1 MTLEENQYTEYHTK
15 PILLIKGRPLLWAG
29 AVPMERK
36 VPKRIIAMTIITV
49 VVMVSGC
56 INFNGDDDIVK
67 TGDLRTE
74 DHFVELGSA
83 QNVEINVRMG
93 SGELEISPDA
103 TKLMEGTF
111 AYNIG
116 KWKPRFTYEPEG
128 DIWNLTIWQP
138 NTDIKVESGARNE
151 WDLSF
156 GTWVPMEMNVEIGTG
171 AADIAVAGL
180 DLASLSIATGSGDI
194 SLDLTGDRYDHLI
207 VRAGT
212 GNGRVNLIVPDYI
225 GVQISPTQG
234 TGTVVAPGFEF
245 RDGNY
250 FNDIF
255 DSAEVFI
262 LIAVNIGVGDLVVL
276 ETP

>member
-1 MTLEENQYTEYHTK
+1 
-15 PILLIKGRPLLWAG
+15 
-29 AVPMERK
+29 MERK
-36 VPKRIIAMTIITV
+36 VPKRMIVMAIITA

-56 INFNGDDDIVK
+56 ITTNGDDDIVE

-83 QNVEINVRMG
+83 QNVKVNIEMG
-93 SGELEISPDA
+93 TGELEVKPDA

-111 AYNIG
+111 TYNIDR
-116 KWKPRFTYEPEG
+116 WKPKFTYDPEG
-128 DIWNLTIWQP
+128 NIWNLTIWQP
-138 NTDIKVESGARNE
+138 NTDLKVESDARNE

-156 GTWVPMEMNVEIGTG
+156 GTWVPMEMNVAIGEG
-171 AADIAVAGL
+171 SADIAVAGL
-180 DLASLSIATGSGDI
+180 DLASLSVSTGAGDI
-194 SLDLTGDRYDHLI
+194 SLDLTGNRVDHLI

-212 GNGRVNLIVPDYI
+212 GNGRVNLIVPSYI
-225 GVQISPTQG
+225 GVQIQPTQG
-234 TGTVVAPGFEF
+234 SGTVIAPGFEF

-250 FNDIF
+250 FNDVF

-262 LIAVNIGVGDLVVL
+262 LIAVNIGNGDLVVL

>member
-1 MTLEENQYTEYHTK
+1 
-15 PILLIKGRPLLWAG
+15 
-29 AVPMERK
+29 MERK

-83 QNVEINVRMG
+83 QNVEINIEMG
-93 SGELEISPDA
+93 SGELEIKPDA

-111 AYNIG
+111 TYNID
-116 KWKPRFTYEPEG
+116 KWRPRFTYDPEG

-138 NTDIKVESGARNE
+138 NTDIKVESDARNE

-156 GTWVPMEMNVEIGTG
+156 GTWVPMEMNVAIGAG
-171 AADIAVAGL
+171 NADIAVAGL
-180 DLASLSIATGSGDI
+180 DLASLSVSTGAGDI
-194 SLDLTGDRYDHLI
+194 ALDLTGNRVDHLI

-212 GNGRVNLIVPDYI
+212 GNGRVNLIVPSYF
-225 GVQISPTQG
+225 GVQINATQG
-234 TGTVVAPGFEF
+234 TGTVIAPGFEF
-245 RDGNY
+245 RNGNY

-255 DSAEVFI
+255 DSAEV
-262 LIAVNIGVGDLVVL
+262 LIFVGVNIGTGDLVVL